1 MGFGL
6 TTPTFFDNNF
16 DRAIDNM
23 IDSLFYTPTVSNR
36 GFGINRTVDVVEDD
50 KKYTIQIAAPGV
62 NKEDFDISIDGGKI
76 SVQYRQ
82 KDETPNRF
90 FASSFNRSWRLPS
103 GVTEKNIS
111 AKYKNGILHVNIDK
125 TGIEETAKTQ
135 RITVK

>member
-23 IDSLFYTPTVSNR
+23 IDSLFYTPTASNR

>member
-16 DRAIDNM
+16 DRAVDTM
-23 IDSLFYTPTVSNR
+23 IDHLFYTPTVANR
-36 GFGINRTVDVVEDD
+36 GFGVNRTVDVVEDD

-62 NKEDFDISIDGGKI
+62 NKEDFEISIDGGKI
-76 SVQYRQ
+76 NVQYRQ

-90 FASSFNRSWRLPS
+90 FASSFNRSWRLPN
-103 GVTEKNIS
+103 GATEDNVS

-125 TGIEETAKTQ
+125 AGIADATKVQ